1 MHYFKRVTA
10 ETKTRFWVN
19 NPTLEQA
26 KKAIEEGAVGCT
38 TNPSYISKLLKSE
51 EDNNFVIET
60 IDQLLAEGKSN
71 GEVASELQRRAVLR
85 LSNEFLPMYK
95 NSNGLE
101 GLVTIQSDP
110 FEEEII
116 DLIIHDGIKNRSIAE
131 NIVIKIPVTVPGI
144 EAIRYFV
151 ENDIP
156 TMATEVMTLSQVVS
170 ICEAYINASEETK
183 KNPIFY
189 VTHITGILDDF
200 FRNEIREK
208 KISLSDEAI
217 KYAGL
222 TIAKKE
228 YELIKSKNYPV
239 RMIGGGARKNEDFT
253 DLVGGDLSIT
263 INWNG
268 TGESLL
274 EKDMPI
280 TSLIDSIPS
289 ETVVKEMIDTI
300 PGFKE
305 AYFVDNLKEKDYF
318 NYGGVA
324 LFRESFRKGWNIML
338 ALIEERR
345 AI

>member
-1 MHYFKRVTA
+1 
-10 ETKTRFWVN
+10 
-19 NPTLEQA
+19 
-26 KKAIEEGAVGCT
+26 
-38 TNPSYISKLLKSE
+38 
-51 EDNNFVIET
+51 
-60 IDQLLAEGKSN
+60 
-71 GEVASELQRRAVLR
+71 
-85 LSNEFLPMYK
+85 
-95 NSNGLE
+95 
-101 GLVTIQSDP
+101 
-110 FEEEII
+110 
-116 DLIIHDGIKNRSIAE
+116 
-131 NIVIKIPVTVPGI
+131 
-144 EAIRYFV
+144 
-151 ENDIP
+151 
-156 TMATEVMTLSQVVS
+156 
-170 ICEAYINASEETK
+170 
-183 KNPIFY
+183 
-189 VTHITGILDDF
+189 
-200 FRNEIREK
+200 
-208 KISLSDEAI
+208 
-217 KYAGL
+217 L